1 MTAKTPAQRQ
11 CFNKLHLIWMI
22 PAGTWAIMFGL
33 WLFVGFLTLGGLPL
47 LLLFDNGVPPWL
59 WLVNIGMIVT
69 LILVCGSELLGH
81 GR

>member
-1 MTAKTPAQRQ
+1 
-11 CFNKLHLIWMI
+11 
-22 PAGTWAIMFGL
+22 MFGL